1 MDAQFYHSPLLQ
13 TRTIERMDTQF
24 YYSQSS
30 VTIER
35 MNALLSF
42 VICEVQFYRPLL
54 QVGENRR
61 DGWMPSFTIVLYYK
75 WEKIGEMDGCPVLLV
90 LYYKWVKIAEMDR
103 CPVLL

>member
-13 TRTIERMDTQF
+13 TRTMERMDTQF

-35 MNALLSF
+35 MNVLLSF
-42 VICEVQFYRPLL
+42 VICEAQFNSPLL
-54 QVGENRR
+54 QVGENSR

-75 WEKIGEMDGCPVLLV
+75 WEKIGR
-90 LYYKWVKIAEMDR
+90 K
-103 CPVLL
+103 